1 MHKKQGLYIHRP
13 QKTHFRYKDT
23 HRLTAR
29 GWKKVFHASGNTKKA
44 EVAILISDK
53 IDFKTKTATRDK
65 DEHYILIKESLKQ
78 EDITI
83 VIIYSLNKGTPKYI
97 KLILRNIKGEVNSN
111 IIIVGDPTYM
121 NE

>member
-1 MHKKQGLYIHRP
+1 M
-13 QKTHFRYKDT
+13 
-23 HRLTAR
+23 
-29 GWKKVFHASGNTKKA
+29 
-44 EVAILISDK
+44 AILISDK